1 MNKFCDIRQG
11 SLLDDLNFLRKVQ
24 NTKNRLEREF
34 PGDFHLNPR
43 STDYGRFSTHP
54 QSIEEDSDTSS
65 EGSSVK
71 RMSAST
77 SRSNV
82 NIELDN
88 YQENKLKIKNARRE
102 LQEKVM
108 QEKTADAYNLDIDD
122 DSCTVTPVNTF
133 RNRTRQAFVD
143 QRMNKTH
150 SSVSQK
156 FVTISKCASQKN
168 IMSESVFERKF
179 KIFVEKSLHTISDIR
194 NLLEKGIDPPDGDED
209 ISRRQLRVKE
219 FSNRFSRNYLYPIV
233 RQLDELRKW
242 KQSNP
247 NRNHKLLSAYQI
259 ILNGLQAYHNHLPTS
274 IGGCSSDKL
283 KLLLKRLL
291 ELCNIHNTMMS
302 ISDENSY
309 CDFLNTFR
317 LNAELTLQKIED
329 HFTAISTESML
340 KSTTTKISLPHYRN
354 DQNMNKKNRSKNN
367 IEERLSMYSATSSF
381 RKDPTWKK
389 AVEAL
394 AKKKLSVKSRYK
406 TALYKHRPPLEKPG
420 TQIIAVQSKC
430 RLYAKKSSMIFKRT
444 PVTTPVN
451 EDDIETMVEVE
462 KNKQE
467 NVEKSDENKTEMMN
481 HDEIVVKLLQLVL
494 DNNQYGEQ
502 NENDEERLRSD
513 KKIAE
518 ILEKLR
524 KGGNVEIL
532 HMILEKLQKARS
544 CEENLEL
551 KVVASLESATEG
563 NFEKRKEPTITVTGV
578 KNAKLICIRDDNPI
592 IETKDDEVD
601 LENKDYQTEKRIP
614 LKSIS
619 SSQTQTE
626 YNNNKTDKS
635 TQRPATSISM
645 KRLTKSSKCL
655 EMLPKNL
662 AVNIIQYKLDF
673 HKHCKSIPIYR
684 RTANILPWKLM
695 GKISDEILDVAI
707 LSIAKEIEV
716 NDIVDRIY
724 QSELQ
729 L

>member
-34 PGDFHLNPR
+34 PGDFHLNPK

-133 RNRTRQAFVD
+133 RNRTREAFVD

-233 RQLDELRKW
+233 RQ
-242 KQSNP
+242 
-247 NRNHKLLSAYQI
+247 
-259 ILNGLQAYHNHLPTS
+259 
-274 IGGCSSDKL
+274 
-283 KLLLKRLL
+283 
-291 ELCNIHNTMMS
+291 
-302 ISDENSY
+302 
-309 CDFLNTFR
+309 TFR

-518 ILEKLR
+518 MLEKLR